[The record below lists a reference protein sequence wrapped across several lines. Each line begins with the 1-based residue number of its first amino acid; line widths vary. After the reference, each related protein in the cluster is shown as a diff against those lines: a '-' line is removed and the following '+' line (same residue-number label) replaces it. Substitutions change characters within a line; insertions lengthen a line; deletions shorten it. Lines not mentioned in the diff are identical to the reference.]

1 MSTIALKKTS
11 IKMKTVTLA
20 LGIAA
25 AIALPQIFHA
35 VGLLSGTGAMLGSTF
50 LPMHIPVF
58 LAGFLGGPIVGLV
71 TGAVS
76 PLLSFAISGMPA
88 AAMLP
93 FMMAELAGYGLI
105 SGLLIKVK
113 MPVFF
118 KLVIAQVGGRALRAI
133 AILAA
138 IYGFGSQSVHIAQ
151 IWNMVLPALPGIL
164 LQWALIPLLFH
175 RIKEMKFYEG
185 HSARQE
191 YI

>member
-11 IKMKTVTLA
+11 IKMKSITII

-25 AIALPQIFHA
+25 AVALPQVFHA

-58 LAGFLGGPIVGLV
+58 MAGFLGGPVAGLV
-71 TGAVS
+71 TGVVS

-93 FMMAELAGYGLI
+93 FMMAELAGYGLV

-118 KLVIAQVGGRALRAI
+118 KLLIAQVGGRVLRAI

-138 IYGFGSQSVHIAQ
+138 VYGFGSQTVQLSQ
-151 IWNMVLPALPGIL
+151 IWNIVLPALPGIL
-164 LQWALIPLLFH
+164 LQWALIPLLLY
-175 RIKEMKFYEG
+175 RIKELNFYEG

-191 YI
+191 HI